1 MAETIK
7 ISKAEYDTLSVHAM
21 KYGILLE
28 AVADCLELNYDGK
41 KLRAYDNDRV
51 DVGLVVR
58 AIEPTIYNSLFAKKK
73 KEKAEK
79 EKENESIC

>member
-1 MAETIK
+1 MAETFT

-28 AVADCLELNYDGK
+28 AVVDCLELNYDGK
-41 KLRAYDNDRV
+41 KLRAHDNDSV

-58 AIEPTIYNSLFAKKK
+58 AIETTIYNSLLAKKK
-73 KEKAEK
+73 KEK

>member
-7 ISKAEYDTLSVHAM
+7 ISKAEYDTLSIHAM

-41 KLRAYDNDRV
+41 KLRAHDNDSV

-58 AIEPTIYNSLFAKKK
+58 AIEPTIYNSLLAKKK
-73 KEKAEK
+73 KEK
-79 EKENESIC
+79 EKENESID

>member
-1 MAETIK
+1 MAETFT
-7 ISKAEYDTLSVHAM
+7 ISKVEYDILSVHAM

-28 AVADCLELNYDGK
+28 AVADCLELNYDNK
-41 KLRAYDNDRV
+41 KLRVHDNDSV

-58 AIEPTIYNSLFAKKK
+58 AIEPTIYNSLLAKKK
-73 KEKAEK
+73 KEK

>member
-1 MAETIK
+1 MAETFK

-41 KLRAYDNDRV
+41 KLRAHDNDSV

-58 AIEPTIYNSLFAKKK
+58 AIEPTIYNSLLAKKK
-73 KEKAEK
+73 KEK

>member
-7 ISKAEYDTLSVHAM
+7 ISKAEYDTLSIHAM

-28 AVADCLELNYDGK
+28 AVADCLELDYDGK
-41 KLRAYDNDRV
+41 KLRAHDNDSV

-58 AIEPTIYNSLFAKKK
+58 AIEPTIYNSLLAKKK
-73 KEKAEK
+73 KEK

>member
-1 MAETIK
+1 MAETFT
-7 ISKAEYDTLSVHAM
+7 ISKAEYDTLSIHAM

-41 KLRAYDNDRV
+41 KLRAHDNDSV

-58 AIEPTIYNSLFAKKK
+58 AIEPTIYNSLLAKKK
-73 KEKAEK
+73 KEK
-79 EKENESIC
+79 EKENESIN

>member
-1 MAETIK
+1 MAETFT

-58 AIEPTIYNSLFAKKK
+58 AIEPTIYNSLLAKKK

-79 EKENESIC
+79 EKGESDTN